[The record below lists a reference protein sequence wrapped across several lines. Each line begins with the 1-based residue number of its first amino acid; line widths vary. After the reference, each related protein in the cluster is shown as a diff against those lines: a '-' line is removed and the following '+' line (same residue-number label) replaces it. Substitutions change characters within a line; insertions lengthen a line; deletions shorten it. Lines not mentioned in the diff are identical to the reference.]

1 MRWTRSL
8 INTLREEPQE
18 AEIASHKLMLRAGL
32 IRRLGGGLYTFLPL
46 GLRALRKVERIIREE
61 MNRAG
66 ALEILMPALQPAEL
80 WEQSGRLETMGPGMF
95 RLRDRGDRTMVLGP
109 THEEVVTDLA
119 AREINSY
126 RQLPCTLYQIQTKFR
141 DEIRPRFGL
150 MRAKEFIMKDAY
162 SFDVSLDAAD
172 VSYQAM
178 YDAYVRIFARC
189 GLKTRPVEADTGDI
203 GGNWSHEF
211 MVMAEAGEDAIIL
224 CDSCAYAANQE
235 RAERRPAESAP
246 APSAPTPPLEE
257 VATPDTR
264 TIEAVAA
271 FLGCPASQLV
281 KTIICVVDGKPVAVL
296 VDGDRELNLPK
307 LRRAL
312 GARSVELADDEVIVK
327 ATGAPVGFAGPAGL
341 TIPVYADQALRG
353 ATDRVS
359 GANRADTHVRHLDL
373 ERDAK
378 IAAYH
383 DLVVVDA
390 GDGCPRC
397 RGTLGVKRGI
407 EVGHVFKLGTKYTQ
421 AFGARFL
428 SEQGGAAETM
438 VMGCYGIGVTRT
450 LQAVIEQSRDDD
462 GIIWPVSVAPYV
474 VALLL
479 LDPRDA
485 AVCETVRQLEAELEA
500 RGLDV
505 LVDDRDERP
514 GVKFKDAD
522 IIGAP
527 FRVVAGSKALAR
539 GCVEI
544 RSRGARASEL
554 VPVGEAVE
562 WLEQHYREALQALNG

>member
-32 IRRLGGGLYTFLPL
+32 IRRLGGGLYTFMPL
-46 GLRALRKVERIIREE
+46 GLRSLRKVERIVREE
-61 MNRAG
+61 MDRAG
-66 ALEILMPALQPAEL
+66 ALEILMPALQPSEL
-80 WEQSGRLETMGPGMF
+80 WEQSGRLGSMGASMF
-95 RLRDRGDRTMVLGP
+95 RLHDRADRTMVLGP
-109 THEEVVTDLA
+109 THEEVVTDLV

-162 SFDVSLDAAD
+162 SFDVSLEAAD

-178 YDAYVRIFARC
+178 YAAYVRIFARC
-189 GLKTRPVEADTGDI
+189 GLETRPVEADTGDI

-211 MVMAEAGEDAIIL
+211 MVMADAGEDAVII
-224 CDSCAYAANQE
+224 CDACEYAANQE
-235 RAERRPAESAP
+235 RAERRRPDPATTGGA
-246 APSAPTPPLEE
+246 TPPVEA
-257 VATPDTR
+257 VATPGAR
-264 TIEAVAA
+264 TIAEVAA
-271 FLGCPASQLV
+271 FLGCPQNQLV
-281 KTIICVVDGKPVAVL
+281 KTIICLVDGRPAAVL
-296 VDGDRELNLPK
+296 VDGDRELCLPK
-307 LRRAL
+307 LKRAL
-312 GARSVELADDEVIVK
+312 NARTVELADDETIRKV
-327 ATGAPVGFAGPAGL
+327 TGAPVGFAGPAGL
-341 TIPVYADQALRG
+341 SIPVYADQALQG
-353 ATDRVS
+353 ALDRVG

-378 IAAYH
+378 VAAYH
-383 DLVVVDA
+383 DLVVVGE

-397 RGTLGVKRGI
+397 AGRLGVKRGI

-428 SEQGGAAETM
+428 GEQGGAAETM

-450 LQAVIEQSRDDD
+450 LQAVIEQCRDND
-462 GIIWPVSVAPYV
+462 GIRWPVSVAPYT

-485 AVCETVRQLEAELEA
+485 AVCAAVERLEAELES

-522 IIGAP
+522 LIGAP
-527 FRVVAGSKALAR
+527 FRVVAGSKALAK
-539 GCVEI
+539 GCVEV
-544 RSRGARASEL
+544 RPRGARESEL
-554 VPVGEAVE
+554 VPVDGAAA
-562 WLEQHYREALQALNG
+562 WLEARHSEALRTLNGE

>member
-8 INTLREEPQE
+8 VNTLREEPQE

-61 MNRAG
+61 MDRAG

-80 WEQSGRLETMGPGMF
+80 WEQSGRFGAMGASMF
-95 RLRDRGDRTMVLGP
+95 RLRDRADRTMVLGP

-172 VSYQAM
+172 ASYQAM
-178 YDAYVRIFARC
+178 YEAYVRIFARC
-189 GLKTRPVEADTGDI
+189 GLETRPVEADTGDI

-211 MVMAEAGEDAIIL
+211 MVMADAGEDAIIL
-224 CDSCAYAANQE
+224 CDACAYAANQE
-235 RAERRPAESAP
+235 RAERRCPEAVP
-246 APSAPTPPLEE
+246 PPSAPTPPLEA
-257 VATPDTR
+257 VDTPDVR
-264 TIEAVAA
+264 TIEAVAS
-271 FLGCPASQLV
+271 FLGCPERQLV
-281 KTIICVVDGKPVAVL
+281 KTIICLVDGKPVAVL

-307 LRRAL
+307 LKRAL
-312 GARSVELADDEVIVK
+312 GARTVELADEETICK
-327 ATGAPVGFAGPAGL
+327 ATGAPVGFAGPVGL
-341 TIPVYADQALRG
+341 AIPVYADQALQG

-373 ERDAK
+373 ARDAK
-378 IAAYH
+378 VAAYH
-383 DLVVVDA
+383 DLVVVGA

-397 RGTLGVKRGI
+397 AGRLGVKRGI

-428 SEQGGAAETM
+428 GEQGGAAETM

-450 LQAVIEQSRDDD
+450 LQAVIEQCRDND
-462 GIIWPVSVAPYV
+462 GIRWPVSVSPYT

-479 LDPRDA
+479 LDPRDE
-485 AVCETVRQLEAELEA
+485 AVCQTVARLEAEFEA

-522 IIGAP
+522 LIGSP
-527 FRVVAGSKALAR
+527 FRVVAGAKALAK

-544 RSRGARASEL
+544 RPRGARESEL
-554 VPVGEAVE
+554 VPVAEAAA
-562 WLEQHYREALQALNG
+562 WLEARHREALQALNG